1 MIRARLTVF
10 PAILLLALLLALFTA
25 YAYGGLFSHPRYW
38 SGTIERVAVG
48 QAALIRSM
56 ITEMVADRVVPSDSA
71 SLARMFAPIDNRLI
85 VEVRQQQE
93 IRWTNANERFARGK
107 ELDTLA
113 LSDDRQLVLS
123 SYQPPAWNRLFLRW
137 LSQPARWFEPSFDPV
152 TMPFLWFF
160 AIYSLS
166 LLALGLMVRATY
178 LERDVLGLFKQLD
191 QRYNS

>member
-1 MIRARLTVF
+1 MIRARLIVI
-10 PAILLLALLLALFTA
+10 PVILLLALLLALFTA
-25 YAYGGLFSHPRYW
+25 YAYGGLFGHPRYW
-38 SGTIERVAVG
+38 NGTIERVAVG
-48 QAALIRSM
+48 QAALIRSLV
-56 ITEMVADRVVPSDSA
+56 TEMVADRALPSDSA
-71 SLARMFAPIDNRLI
+71 SLARIFAPIDNRLI

-93 IRWTNANERFARGK
+93 IVWTNANEHFARGM

-113 LSDDRQLVLS
+113 LVDGRQLMIS

-137 LSQPARWFEPSFDPV
+137 LGQPARWFEPSFDPL
-152 TMPFLWFF
+152 TMPFLCFF

-191 QRYNS
+191 QWYNS